1 MEVTIHIPL
10 APDLRGRV
18 FAATGVAAPTERVV
32 AVDPRGLERAE
43 RAHLLRMADR
53 DTLVRHAIFDAHLR
67 AEPGEHVWVGTY
79 TPDPDRA
86 AVTRT
91 TYRLPLAAAGDEALV
106 VRAILRDHGVHD
118 VGDGGEDAAAPNDVA
133 AAAIRADRLRWE
145 AARDAA
151 LAALRDAVAAWLV
164 QAEERAADLRTR
176 GGSALTPREIEGGA
190 IMAPC
195 KPSWFSAVVAADAY
209 ACGARLAAAWD
220 ALSAAWKAAYA
231 EACAERDARRRAEK
245 EAEEAAEVRRQAEI
259 RAWIAAH
266 GSDRLR
272 RLLDAGYPIW
282 QEYVRE
288 RVAREFPGFT
298 PDLNREARWRDLKET
313 DPAPTDEQIALAQRV
328 GGRAVLLTC
337 DTRDY
342 RRSAVAVVI
351 ADAFHGMT
359 LVETAVDA
367 REDDEA

>member
-1 MEVTIHIPL
+1 MVTIHIPL
-10 APDLRGRV
+10 APDLRRRL
-18 FAATGVAAPTERVV
+18 FAATGVAAPTAWTIE
-32 AVDPRGLERAE
+32 ADPRALDEDARV
-43 RAHLLRMADR
+43 HLLRMADR
-53 DTLVRHAIFDAHLR
+53 DTLVRHAVFGDHRR

-79 TPDPDRA
+79 TPNPDRA
-86 AVTRT
+86 AVERA
-91 TYRLPLAAAGDEALV
+91 TYCLPLAAAGDEALV

-118 VGDGGEDAAAPNDVA
+118 DDGEDAAAPNDVA

-145 AARDAA
+145 AARDTA
-151 LAALRDAVAAWLV
+151 LAALHDAVAAWIV
-164 QAEERAADLRTR
+164 RAEARAADLRTR
-176 GGSALTPREIEGGA
+176 GGSALTPREIEDGP
-190 IMAPC
+190 IMMMAMY
-195 KPSWFSAVVAADAY
+195 KPSWFDAVVTAAD
-209 ACGARLAAAWD
+209 ACGARAAAAWD
-220 ALSAAWKAAYA
+220 ALSAAWMAAYA

-245 EAEEAAEVRRQAEI
+245 EAEEAAEGRRQAEI

-298 PDLNREARWRDLKET
+298 PDLNREARWRDLLKET
-313 DPAPTDEQIALAQRV
+313 DPAPTDEQIALAQRF

>member
-1 MEVTIHIPL
+1 M
-10 APDLRGRV
+10 
-18 FAATGVAAPTERVV
+18 
-32 AVDPRGLERAE
+32 
-43 RAHLLRMADR
+43 
-53 DTLVRHAIFDAHLR
+53 
-67 AEPGEHVWVGTY
+67 
-79 TPDPDRA
+79 
-86 AVTRT
+86 
-91 TYRLPLAAAGDEALV
+91 
-106 VRAILRDHGVHD
+106 
-118 VGDGGEDAAAPNDVA
+118 
-133 AAAIRADRLRWE
+133 
-145 AARDAA
+145 
-151 LAALRDAVAAWLV
+151 
-164 QAEERAADLRTR
+164 
-176 GGSALTPREIEGGA
+176 
-190 IMAPC
+190 
-195 KPSWFSAVVAADAY
+195 
-209 ACGARLAAAWD
+209 
-220 ALSAAWKAAYA
+220 AAYA

-245 EAEEAAEVRRQAEI
+245 EAEEAAEGRRQAEI

-298 PDLNREARWRDLKET
+298 PDLNREARWRDLLKET
-313 DPAPTDEQIALAQRV
+313 DPAPTDEQIALAQRF

>member
-1 MEVTIHIPL
+1 MEEVTVHIPL
-10 APDLRGRV
+10 AADLRGRV
-18 FAATGVAAPTERVV
+18 FVATGVAAPTEWVV

-43 RAHLLRMADR
+43 REHLLRMADSNGICALWR
-53 DTLVRHAIFDAHLR
+53 RPSGGPPREA
-67 AEPGEHVWVGTY
+67 WVGTY
-79 TPDPDRA
+79 VPNPASASVRRDQFRLSLDACSDDDRVVVA
-86 AVTRT
+86 AA
-91 TYRLPLAAAGDEALV
+91 LAALGAA
-106 VRAILRDHGVHD
+106 
-118 VGDGGEDAAAPNDVA
+118 DGESAADAAAVA

-151 LAALRDAVAAWLV
+151 LAALHDAVAAWLV

-176 GGSALTPREIEGGA
+176 GGSALTPREIEDG
-190 IMAPC
+190 MAPR
-195 KPSWFSAVVAADAY
+195 KPSWFDAVIAADAD

-220 ALSAAWKAAYA
+220 ALSAAWTAAYA

-313 DPAPTDEQIALAQRV
+313 DPAPTDEQIALAQRF

>member
-1 MEVTIHIPL
+1 MVTIHIPL
-10 APDLRGRV
+10 ALDLRQRL
-18 FAATGVAAPTERVV
+18 FAATGVAAPTAWTIE
-32 AVDPRGLERAE
+32 ADPRALDEDARG
-43 RAHLLRMADR
+43 HLLRMADR
-53 DTLVRHAIFDAHLR
+53 DTLLRHAIFDAPR

-86 AVTRT
+86 AVERA

-106 VRAILRDHGVHD
+106 VRAVLRDHGVHD
-118 VGDGGEDAAAPNDVA
+118 GEDAAAPTDVA

-176 GGSALTPREIEGGA
+176 GASALTPREIKGGA

-195 KPSWFSAVVAADAY
+195 KPAWFDAVVAAD

-231 EACAERDARRRAEK
+231 EACAERAAQARAAQERRLAEMH
-245 EAEEAAEVRRQAEI
+245 
-259 RAWIAAH
+259 AWIAQH

-272 RLLDAGYPIW
+272 ALLADGYPVW
-282 QEYVRE
+282 RAYVRE
-288 RVAREFPGFT
+288 RVAREFPGFA
-298 PDLNREARWRDLKET
+298 PDLTGAACWRELGDHDDL
-313 DPAPTDEQIALAQRV
+313 PTDAQIALARRT
-328 GGRAVLLTC
+328 GGRAVLLL
-337 DTRDY
+337 RDHHGDD
-342 RRSAVAVVI
+342 RNAVAVVVSESAI
-351 ADAFHGMT
+351 GMPLIEAAADAR
-359 LVETAVDA
+359 D
-367 REDDEA
+367 EDEDE

>member
-1 MEVTIHIPL
+1 MEVTIHIHIPL
-10 APDLRGRV
+10 ASDLRGRV
-18 FAATGVAAPTERVV
+18 FAATGAGAPTERVV

-43 RAHLLRMADR
+43 RGHLLRMADR
-53 DTLVRHAIFDAHLR
+53 DTLIRHAIFDAHLR
-67 AEPGEHVWVGTY
+67 AEPGDHVWVGTY

-106 VRAILRDHGVHD
+106 VRAILRDHGVD

-151 LAALRDAVAAWLV
+151 LAALRDAVAAWLA

-176 GGSALTPREIEGGA
+176 GGSALTPREIENGP

-195 KPSWFSAVVAADAY
+195 KPSWFDAVVSADAY

-231 EACAERDARRRAEK
+231 AACAERDAQARAAQERRLAEMH
-245 EAEEAAEVRRQAEI
+245 
-259 RAWIAAH
+259 AWIAQH

-272 RLLDAGYPIW
+272 ALLADGYPVW
-282 QEYVRE
+282 RAYVRE
-288 RVAREFPGFT
+288 RVAREFPGFA
-298 PDLNREARWRDLKET
+298 PDLTGAACWRELGDHDDL
-313 DPAPTDEQIALAQRV
+313 PTDAQIALARRT
-328 GGRAVLLTC
+328 GGRAVLLV
-337 DTRDY
+337 RDH
-342 RRSAVAVVI
+342 RGDCRNAVAVVVSESPI
-351 ADAFHGMT
+351 GVPLIEAAADARD
-359 LVETAVDA
+359 DA
-367 REDDEA
+367 DEDE

>member
-1 MEVTIHIPL
+1 MVTIHIPL
-10 APDLRGRV
+10 ALDLRQRL
-18 FAATGVAAPTERVV
+18 FAATGVAAPTAWTIE
-32 AVDPRGLERAE
+32 ADPRALDDDARV
-43 RAHLLRMADR
+43 HLLRMADR
-53 DTLVRHAIFDAHLR
+53 DTLVRHAVFGDHRR

-86 AVTRT
+86 AVTRA

-118 VGDGGEDAAAPNDVA
+118 GGDGGEDAAAPNDVA
-133 AAAIRADRLRWE
+133 AAAIRADQARWM

-151 LAALRDAVAAWLV
+151 LAALHDAVAAWLV
-164 QAEERAADLRTR
+164 QAEARAADLRTR
-176 GGSALTPREIEGGA
+176 GGSALTPRQIEDG
-190 IMAPC
+190 IMAPR
-195 KPSWFSAVVAADAY
+195 KPSWFDAVVAADAD

-220 ALSAAWKAAYA
+220 ALSAAFHAAYA